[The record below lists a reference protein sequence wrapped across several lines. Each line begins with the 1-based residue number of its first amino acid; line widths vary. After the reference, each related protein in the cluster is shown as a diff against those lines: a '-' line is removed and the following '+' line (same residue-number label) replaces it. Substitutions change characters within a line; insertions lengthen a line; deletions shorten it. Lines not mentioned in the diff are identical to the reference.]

1 MMVLFIVTGVLL
13 YGWWIR
19 YRIRT
24 FIRLVSGD
32 PILIAVRGNGPLIV
46 YFSDPTRWLC
56 QTRQHPALEQLRH
69 DLSDPIQII
78 EIDVRQDP
86 AAAERWGVITTPI
99 TFILDETLQTCHVND
114 GVATTETLKMQI
126 AHLS

>member
-24 FIRLVSGD
+24 FIQLVSGD
-32 PILIAVRGNGPLIV
+32 PILTLVRDTSPVIV

-56 QTRQHPALEQLRH
+56 QTRQHPALEQLRR
-69 DLSDPIQII
+69 DLNDHIQII

-86 AAAERWGVITTPI
+86 SAAERWGVITTPI
-99 TFILDETLQTCHVND
+99 TFVLDETLQTCHVND
-114 GVATTETLKMQI
+114 GVATLETLKMQVMGI
-126 AHLS
+126 N